1 MMRAVIWEAPGQL
14 EITEAADPA
23 PQHGELIIQ
32 VGICGICGTD
42 LHIADGEFPPTPY
55 PIIPGHEFA
64 GRIVAR
70 GGGVPGDWPEGA
82 RVAVDPSLFCGH
94 CPACRSGRGN
104 LCANWNA
111 IGDTVNGA
119 FAEYVA
125 VPAANAYRIPDS
137 VDDAQGALIEPLS
150 CAVHGLRRLGPVVGE
165 DVLLIGAGTMGL
177 LLLQLLNDAGARSVS
192 VVDRKA
198 ARLAAAE
205 AVGAASVAEDVSAL
219 DHGPF
224 GVAVDATG
232 APAAIEAAF
241 TALDRG
247 GRRGRQRVA
256 VPVPHLQR
264 RDHRARVDGRAE
276 QLRRG
281 CRPDGSGHHPDEPAA
296 EPPVCPGPVPR
307 GAGQRP
313 PRRGHQAPGGAG
325 GLSIPHPPQP
335 GRPAGGSADQAG
347 D

>member
-14 EITEAADPA
+14 KITEAPDPA
-23 PQHGELIIQ
+23 PQHGELVIQ

-42 LHIADGEFPPTPY
+42 VHIADGEFPPTPY
-55 PIIPGHEFA
+55 PIVPGHEFA

-70 GGGVPGDWPEGA
+70 GAGVPGDWPEGA

-150 CAVHGLRRLGPVVGE
+150 CAVHGLRRLGPVLGD

-198 ARLAAAE
+198 ARLAAAK
-205 AVGAASVAEDVSAL
+205 AVGAVSVAEDVSAL
-219 DHGPF
+219 DHGAF

-232 APAAIEAAF
+232 VPAAIEAAF
-241 TALDRG
+241 GSLARG
-247 GRRGRQRVA
+247 GRLLIFGVA
-256 VPVPHLQR
+256 SGEASVALSPFRIYNDEITVLGSMAVLNSFGAAA
-264 RDHRARVDGRAE
+264 DLMAARTIQTSPLLGPPFALDQFPEALASV
-276 QLRRG
+276 RRG
-281 CRPDGSGHHPDEPAA
+281 EGIKLQVAPAA
-296 EPPVCPGPVPR
+296 
-307 GAGQRP
+307 
-313 PRRGHQAPGGAG
+313 
-325 GLSIPHPPQP
+325 
-335 GRPAGGSADQAG
+335 
-347 D
+347 